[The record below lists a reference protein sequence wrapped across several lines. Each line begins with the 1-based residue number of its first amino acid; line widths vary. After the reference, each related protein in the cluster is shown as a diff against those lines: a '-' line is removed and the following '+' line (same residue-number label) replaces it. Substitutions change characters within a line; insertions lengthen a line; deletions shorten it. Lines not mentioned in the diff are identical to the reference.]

1 MKDSKSLAADTMR
14 LLFRPIARIMLRV
27 GMTWRELAEVCKA
40 TYVEVA
46 GEDYGIRGRPT
57 NVSRVSILT
66 GLTRRDVSRL
76 RKTLAEEKPESFSRM
91 NHATRVLSGWYQDEL
106 YRNAAGGPSALAPT
120 GEAPS
125 FELLCKTY
133 CPNVAPVTMLK
144 ELKQAGAVG
153 ETHDGRLIAKSRVYM
168 PLRTDPDHMLSS
180 GSVLQDIGYTVAY
193 NLHRKDGEPSRFERR
208 ATNTSVPVSAVPA
221 FREFVEAEGQAFL
234 ERIDEWLSAHEQT
247 DGDPG
252 SLVRL
257 GMGAY
262 WIEQKSDERQKS

>member
-27 GMTWRELAEVCKA
+27 GMTWRELAEICKA

-46 GEDYGIRGRPT
+46 GEDYGIRGRQT

-66 GLTRRDVSRL
+66 GLARRDVSRL
-76 RKTLAEEKPESFSRM
+76 RKELAEKKPGNFSRM

-106 YRNAAGGPSALAPT
+106 YRATGGEPAPLAPT
-120 GEAPS
+120 GTAPS
-125 FELLCKTY
+125 FESLCKTY

-144 ELKQAGAVG
+144 ELKQAGAVS
-153 ETHDGRLIAKSRVYM
+153 ETGDGQVIAKSRVYM

-180 GSVLQDIGYTVAY
+180 GSVLQDIGYTVAH
-193 NLHRKDGEPSRFERR
+193 NLHREDGEASRFERR
-208 ATNTSVPVSAVPA
+208 ATNTSIPESAIPA

-234 ERIDEWLSAHEQT
+234 ERIDAWLSAHEQT
-247 DGDPG
+247 EGD
-252 SLVRL
+252 STNRVRL